1 MNFLSLSA
9 AVIGFEE
16 RVYNGSE
23 SEGEIQVVVAVL
35 QGELSAPVR
44 VRLSTMDGSAL
55 SPTDYQSLNQTLT
68 FSPDNT
74 RMLITVPIADD
85 GVDEE
90 NEYFLGRL
98 ALEPEDED
106 QSVQIQP
113 DEATLFIIDDD
124 GEPTF

>member
-68 FSPDNT
+68 FSPNNT
-74 RMLITVPIADD
+74 RVLITVPITND
-85 GVDEE
+85 GIDEDTE
-90 NEYFLGRL
+90 SFLGRL
-98 ALEPEDED
+98 SLEPEDEENKE
-106 QSVQIQP
+106 VHIEP
-113 DEATLFIIDDD
+113 DVASLLIIDDD
-124 GEPTF
+124 G